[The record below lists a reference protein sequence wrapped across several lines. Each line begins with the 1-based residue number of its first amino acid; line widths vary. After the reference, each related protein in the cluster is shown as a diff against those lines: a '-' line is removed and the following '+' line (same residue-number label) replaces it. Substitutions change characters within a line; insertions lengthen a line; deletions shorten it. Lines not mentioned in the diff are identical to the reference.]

1 MHDADY
7 VSPATMM
14 VLEHLQSMYDDFTQH
29 PGCSYA
35 YILFIEQSH
44 EYVASVKS
52 SCDEHEHHL
61 IQDVQYDLLHEA
73 FIKHF
78 KNTQNS

>member
-1 MHDADY
+1 
-7 VSPATMM
+7 MM
-14 VLEHLQSMYDDFTQH
+14 VLEHLQSMYDDFAQH